1 MAGDWLFVI
10 GLLAVVLIV
19 MGLFIGLGI
28 HLLGWMWHQFTDYR

>member
-1 MAGDWLFVI
+1 MASDWLFVI